1 MVEVLKNKQVV
12 SFICSIHNINNEL
25 SLISAE
31 KGFKFK
37 ELKNKIAQDVC
48 DPWDKFFEVLQIEKD
63 KLARD
68 SQRAFEWAMIKF
80 EGLSGSCPTKI
91 PWKEEIKVK
100 KKE

>member
-12 SFICSIHNINNEL
+12 GFICSIDNINNEL

-68 SQRAFEWAMIKF
+68 S
-80 EGLSGSCPTKI
+80 
-91 PWKEEIKVK
+91 
-100 KKE
+100 